1 MAGQLELFQETLPAK
16 PYATD
21 NLSYG
26 LRICYKQ
33 KAITKKYLQHNPPAK
48 IHWLVFDCD
57 KAGAFEVASM
67 QYPCP
72 APSFEVLNPING
84 HSHLFYGLT
93 VPVTRT
99 DMGRAKPLE
108 YLAAVEYALREV
120 LGADVGYSG
129 LISKNPLH
137 PAWEVIERQQEL
149 WSLGELAEYLTLP
162 AKLPKEA
169 QSVGLG
175 RNCSLFN
182 SVRRWAY
189 RQVLTYKLAGNQEEF
204 GAAVLKTCESFN
216 NFPQPLPHSE
226 VKATAKSI
234 AKWVWKRYTGRLT
247 DEQFSQVQAE
257 RAQKGKGVPRYRHT
271 PEERLQAVLEARQP
285 NAKVA
290 EVADRYNIPRGTLY
304 RWLKVTPS

>member
-1 MAGQLELFQETLPAK
+1 MAGQLELYKEALPAK
-16 PYATD
+16 PYASD
-21 NLSYG
+21 NLAYG

-33 KAITKKYLQHNPPAK
+33 KAILKKYLQHNPPAK

-72 APSFEVLNPING
+72 APSFEVLNPDNG

-93 VPVTRT
+93 VPVVRT
-99 DMGRAKPLE
+99 DLGRAKPLE
-108 YLAAVEYALREV
+108 YLASVEYALRDL

-137 PAWEVIERQQEL
+137 PAWKVIEHQSAL

-162 AKLPKEA
+162 TKLPKEA

-189 RQVLTYKLAGNQEEF
+189 RQVLTYKLAGNQDEF
-204 GAAVLKTCESFN
+204 GAAVLRMCESFN
-216 NFPQPLPHSE
+216 SFPQPLPYSE

-234 AKWVWKRYTGRLT
+234 TKWVWKRYTGRLT
-247 DEQFSQVQAE
+247 DEQFGQVQSE
-257 RAQKGKGVPRYRHT
+257 RAQKGKGVPRYHHT
-271 PEERLQAVLEARQP
+271 AEKRLQAVLEARQP
-285 NAKVA
+285 NAKQADVA
-290 EVADRYNIPRGTLY
+290 RAYGVTTRTLRNWLRGAA
-304 RWLKVTPS
+304 

>member
-1 MAGQLELFQETLPAK
+1 MGGQLELFEEKLPTK

-21 NLSYG
+21 NLAYG

-72 APSFEVLNPING
+72 PPSFEVRNPDNG

-93 VPVTRT
+93 VPVVRT
-99 DMGRAKPLE
+99 DLGRAKPLA
-108 YLAAVEYALREV
+108 YLASVEYALRDL

-137 PAWEVIERQQEL
+137 PHWEVVEHQRDL

-162 AKLPKEA
+162 AKLPKQA
-169 QSVGLG
+169 QLVGLG
-175 RNCSLFN
+175 RNCTLFN

-189 RQVLTYKLAGNQEEF
+189 REVLAHKISGTQETF
-204 GAAVLKTCESFN
+204 GAAVLKVCDSFN
-216 NFPQPLPHSE
+216 HFPEPLPASE

-234 AKWVWKRYTGRLT
+234 ARWVWKKYTGRMT
-247 DEQFSQVQAE
+247 DEQFAQVQAE
-257 RAQKGKGVPRYRHT
+257 RAQKGKGVPRYHHT
-271 PEERLQAVLEARQP
+271 PERRLQAVLEARQP
-285 NAKVA
+285 NAKQV
-290 EVADRYNIPRGTLY
+290 EVAKAYGVTTRTL
-304 RWLKVTPS
+304 RNWLKGAP